1 MAVTAIVASVASTG
15 LSYMQGKK
23 QEAAQKRQLQAQET
37 ANKKAEA
44 QAKQQ
49 QEQAQQDYNKANQK
63 QVDTAGIMGRSSND
77 GGGSTLL
84 TGNQGVDP
92 EKLKL
97 GGNTLL
103 GG

>member
-1 MAVTAIVASVASTG
+1 MVVSAIVSAVSIGT
-15 LSYMQGKK
+15 SYKQGKK
-23 QEAAQKRQLQAQET
+23 QERAQKQQMAAQQA
-37 ANKKAEA
+37 ANRKAEK

-49 QEQAQQDYNKANQK
+49 QEQAQQDYNRANQK
-63 QVDTAGIMGRSSND
+63 QVDTAGIMGRSSNE

-84 TGNQGVDP
+84 TGQQGVDP

>member
-1 MAVTAIVASVASTG
+1 MVVSAVVGAISVGT
-15 LSYMQGKK
+15 SYIQGKK
-23 QEAAQKRQLQAQET
+23 QERAQKQQMAQQQA
-37 ANKKAEA
+37 ANRKAEK

-49 QEQAQQDYNKANQK
+49 QDQAQLDYNRANQK
-63 QVDTAGIMGRSSND
+63 QVDTAGIMGRSSNE

-84 TGNQGVDP
+84 TGQQGVDP

>member
-1 MAVTAIVASVASTG
+1 MVVSAVVAAVSVGT
-15 LSYMQGKK
+15 SYIQGKK
-23 QEAAQKRQLQAQET
+23 QEAAQKKQLAAQQA
-37 ANKKAEA
+37 ANKKAEKQAAQQQA
-44 QAKQQ
+44 QA
-49 QEQAQQDYNKANQK
+49 EQDYNRANQK
-63 QVDTAGIMGRSSND
+63 KVDTSGIMGRSSNE